1 MFLFKIVRRTA
12 KELLVVIIA
21 GLCGASFAQAQET
34 PSQKA
39 ALGARV
45 ELIDYR
51 NDRYGFRLRYPAATF
66 KPDEPTESGDGQTF
80 LTVDGQAKIVT
91 YAALNAEKLTP
102 QAYRKTLM
110 SEYDGYD
117 LLDYQPQGKTWFVL
131 SGFRGDK
138 IFYEKIMFSCGN
150 QVINVLAVSFPK
162 AEKIKYE
169 RIVEQLEDDFIPGK
183 GAETANLC

>member
-1 MFLFKIVRRTA
+1 MFLLKIVCRVIT
-12 KELLVVIIA
+12 KLLVVFVA
-21 GLCGASFAQAQET
+21 GLCAATFAHAQQT
-34 PSQKA
+34 QSQQT
-39 ALGARV
+39 ALGAPSDQ
-45 ELIDYR
+45 LMDYR
-51 NDRYGFRLRYPAATF
+51 NDRFGFRLRYPGSTF
-66 KPDEPTESGDGQTF
+66 KPNEPTSGDGQTF
-80 LTVDGQAKIVT
+80 ITDDGRAKIVT
-91 YAALNAEKLTP
+91 HAALNAEKLTP

-150 QVINVLAVSFPK
+150 KVINVLAVSFPT
-162 AEKIKYE
+162 AEKTKYE
-169 RIVEQLEDDFIPGK
+169 PIVEQLEDDFTTGK